1 VIHAVNVAVIRM
13 DQEPARKAMTNIL
26 DDILKT
32 KRKEIA
38 TLKTSMNIDDARGL
52 AADAPEPKDF
62 FNAIAR
68 PPRRRVNLI
77 AEIKKASPSAGVI
90 RSDFDPPVIARQYEA
105 AGAAALSVLTDEQY
119 FQGSL
124 DFLRQA
130 RAVVDIPLLRKDF
143 IIDPLQIYEARGAG
157 ADAVL
162 LIAAALDPS
171 QLGDLLGLAND
182 LGMACLVEVHNADE
196 LSKVESIVTAAPGN
210 LLGVNNRDLTT
221 FTVDLQTTVRL
232 AERIGGDIPVVSES
246 GIKTRQDVEIVAA
259 AGARAILVGET
270 LMRAGTIA
278 DGVQS
283 LLGG

>member
-1 VIHAVNVAVIRM
+1 MA
-13 DQEPARKAMTNIL
+13 NIL

-38 TLKTSMNIDDARGL
+38 ELLGSVSLDEARAAASDAPRCRDFFQAVAGPRRGL
-52 AADAPEPKDF
+52 
-62 FNAIAR
+62 
-68 PPRRRVNLI
+68 VNLI

-90 RSDFDPPVIARQYEA
+90 REDFDPPAIARQYAA
-105 AGAAALSVLTDEQY
+105 AGADALSVLTDEKY

-130 RAVVDIPLLRKDF
+130 RSAVDIPLLRKDF
-143 IIDPLQIYEARGAG
+143 IIDPIQIYQGRAAG

-162 LIAAALDPS
+162 LIAAALEAS
-171 QLGDLLGLAND
+171 RLGDLLGLANE

-196 LSKVESIVTAAPGN
+196 LDKIESIVASAPGN

-221 FTVDLQTTVRL
+221 FTVDLATTVDL
-232 AERIGGDIPVVSES
+232 LERIGDEIPVVSES
-246 GIKTRQDVEIVAA
+246 GIKTRRDVETVART
-259 AGARAILVGET
+259 GARAILVGET
-270 LMRAGTIA
+270 LMRAGDIA
-278 DGVQS
+278 RGVES